1 MNETDVSIIARY
13 TSAYSSIILRMRAGR
28 HCITASAFLPYC
40 RLLHSTGVHQQQPRM
55 RRSVQESC

>member
-13 TSAYSSIILRMRAGR
+13 TSAYSSINLRMRDGR

-40 RLLHSTGVHQQQPRM
+40 ELLHSTYVHQQQPRM
-55 RRSVQESC
+55 RRSVQEFC